1 MVAGKRR
8 RGRTHGGSRGRLVSR
23 GADGAGLYRTV
34 GGWYGLVWGGAGCV
48 GLAFVGLLVMWL
60 WV

>member
-8 RGRTHGGSRGRLVSR
+8 RKRGGRLVSR
-23 GADGAGLYRTV
+23 RKSDGAGLYRTV
-34 GGWYGLVWGGAGCV
+34 GGWYGLAWGGAGCM
-48 GLAFVGLLVMWL
+48 GLAFVGLLVLWL

>member
-8 RGRTHGGSRGRLVSR
+8 RSRVRRVR
-23 GADGAGLYRTV
+23 GGAGGPGVYRTV

-48 GLAFVGLLVMWL
+48 GLAFVGLLVLWL